1 MSEAQALDPSSSV
14 SPVSTTLEGPAL
26 HRMVVRAVA
35 ASAVGTTIE
44 WYDFFLY
51 GVAAATV
58 FPRMFF
64 PQSDPFIGTLLSF
77 STYFVGF
84 VARPMGAAIFG
95 HYGDRVGR
103 KALLVITMMMM
114 GVATVGIGLVPSYAT
129 IGIWGAVLLTVLRLI
144 QGLSIGGEWSGSVL
158 MAGEWTDPKRRGFTT
173 SFAQF
178 GAPAGMV
185 LANGALALMTVATTE
200 EQFLNWGWRIPFLA
214 SIVLVFV
221 GMYIRLGIL
230 ETPVFARL
238 KARGAV
244 AKAPVI
250 EVLRKN
256 WREVVLTALLRSG
269 QQVPF
274 YIFTTYIITY
284 ATQQLGF
291 SRSTILN
298 FVIVQSLISDG
309 DDPADGPLVRHLRTA
324 HDHGDRLRRDDD
336 LPVPLFR
343 DARQRVAHL
352 GVPGDRD
359 RAAAP
364 RLAVRAAG
372 GVHFRELPRF
382 AALQRVIAR
391 VPARLDHRGR
401 AGPDRR
407 RAAPPPVRHVHGHR
421 RVHVGLR
428 AHQPGL
434 RVRAAR
440 PRRKPGSSIVVHASR
455 FSLLG
460 SFSLFGVPLTGH
472 CSAA

>member
-1 MSEAQALDPSSSV
+1 
-14 SPVSTTLEGPAL
+14 
-26 HRMVVRAVA
+26 MVVRAVT

-58 FPRMFF
+58 FPQTFF

-84 VARPMGAAIFG
+84 VARPMGAALFG

-129 IGIWGAVLLTVLRLI
+129 VGIWGAVALTVLRLI

-185 LANGALALMTVATTE
+185 LANGALALMTLTTTE
-200 EQFLNWGWRIPFLA
+200 DQFLGWGWRIPFLA

-230 ETPVFARL
+230 ETPVFANL

-250 EVLRKN
+250 EVLKKN
-256 WREVVLTALLRSG
+256 WREVVLTALLRTG

-284 ATQQLGF
+284 ATQQLGY

-298 FVIVQSLISDG
+298 FVIVQSLISTMTIPLMGHLSDRYG
-309 DDPADGPLVRHLRTA
+309 RRTITAIGCVAMIVFPFLYFWMLDSRSLALAFLAIAIGLPIHDLQYGPQAAFISESFPGSLRYSGSSLGYQLASITAGGPAPIIAVILLREFGTSTA
-324 HDHGDRLRRDDD
+324 IAVYMSLCA
-336 LPVPLFR
+336 LASLICVFAL
-343 DARQRVAHL
+343 
-352 GVPGDRD
+352 RD
-359 RAAAP
+359 RA
-364 RLAVRAAG
+364 G
-372 GVHFRELPRF
+372 S
-382 AALQRVIAR
+382 
-391 VPARLDHRGR
+391 LDH
-401 AGPDRR
+401 
-407 RAAPPPVRHVHGHR
+407 H
-421 RVHVGLR
+421 
-428 AHQPGL
+428 
-434 RVRAAR
+434 
-440 PRRKPGSSIVVHASR
+440 
-455 FSLLG
+455 
-460 SFSLFGVPLTGH
+460 
-472 CSAA
+472 